1 VRLLKIYTLASCC
14 LKWSAKLSLVK
25 VKLALTY
32 VIILLTDFSFI
43 FAKMILGINLCGAL
57 TDEAERPDN
66 LIMGYFN
73 LLAIKYPEHN
83 FVFITDIVFENA
95 AANVKNTSIIRIDP
109 RPKNIFFW
117 KFWYDRKLEK
127 IVKKKQIDLLISL
140 DEVCSLRSEI
150 PQLLLI
156 NNLPAYKRG
165 ARQFLQKAKRIA
177 VTSNFL
183 KKRIIDR
190 YKLAEEKIDIIYQ
203 GIDRRYVPLSFEEK
217 ERTKQKYTEG
227 KEYFLYAGDIDPD
240 KNLINLL
247 KAFSFFKKRQ
257 KSNMQL
263 VIISNKLSGSEFQDS
278 LKTYKYREEVKL
290 LHNLPFKEQTKI
302 MASAYAFVS
311 PSLQEN
317 FPDKI
322 IAAMQCEV
330 PAIANNMNMEVI
342 TEICGNSVL
351 YTNANNF
358 EEIADKMMLLF
369 KDENKRNEFIAK
381 GRKQA
386 LQYSADK
393 TADLLWQSIIKTTP
407 A

>member
-1 VRLLKIYTLASCC
+1 
-14 LKWSAKLSLVK
+14 
-25 VKLALTY
+25 
-32 VIILLTDFSFI
+32 
-43 FAKMILGINLCGAL
+43 MILGINLCGAV
-57 TDEAERPDN
+57 TDEVERPDN
-66 LIMGYFN
+66 LIIGYFN
-73 LLAIKYPEHN
+73 TIAIKHPEHS
-83 FVFITDIVFENA
+83 FVFITDNIFENA
-95 AANVKNTSIIRIDP
+95 AANIKNTSIIRIDP

-156 NNLPAYKRG
+156 NNLPVYKRN
-165 ARQFLQKAKRIA
+165 ARQFLQKAKRITTA
-177 VTSNFL
+177 SNFL
-183 KKRIIDR
+183 KKEIVDR
-190 YKLAEEKIDIIYQ
+190 YKLAEEKLNVIYQ
-203 GIDRRYVPLSFEEK
+203 GIDKRYIPVSFEEK
-217 ERTKQKYTEG
+217 EKTKQKYTEG
-227 KEYFLYAGDIDPD
+227 KEYFLYAGDVNPD

-263 VIISNKLSGSEFQDS
+263 IVMSNNLTEAAFQDS

-290 LHNLPFKEQTKI
+290 LLDLPFEERTKI

-311 PSLQEN
+311 PTLYEV

-330 PAIANNMNMEVI
+330 PVIANEMEVI
-342 TEICGNSVL
+342 TEICANSVV
-351 YTNANNF
+351 YINAKNF
-358 EEIADKMMLLF
+358 EAIADKMMLLF
-369 KDENKRNEFIAK
+369 KDENKRDEFITK
-381 GRKQA
+381 GSKQA
-386 LQYSADK
+386 SQYSTDK